1 MTIVKKMFMYLILI
15 VLLVT
20 TLIVLVVASEY
31 ATRYILRDITTTG
44 DNGSYF
50 AKQWRFQQFG
60 RGNTKYNSWRRRE
73 CEFDRVAPENT
84 YRIVV
89 IGDSITY
96 GQGIPEEERFTN
108 RLAYEM
114 VGSKTQFR
122 GDLISRYFSS
132 AEHAERKIE
141 WRSDKICN
149 RDEKISGFKG
159 GNHTRK
165 KQELP
170 IKKQLS
176 AALDFQEN
184 YLRVIERQLVSY
196 SIWMTL
202 RMDLGMKGG

>member
-1 MTIVKKMFMYLILI
+1 MGYPKAHLCQEIGYPVKDLLCIL
-15 VLLVT
+15 
-20 TLIVLVVASEY
+20 
-31 ATRYILRDITTTG
+31 
-44 DNGSYF
+44 
-50 AKQWRFQQFG
+50 
-60 RGNTKYNSWRRRE
+60 
-73 CEFDRVAPENT
+73 
-84 YRIVV
+84 
-89 IGDSITY
+89 
-96 GQGIPEEERFTN
+96 
-108 RLAYEM
+108 
-114 VGSKTQFR
+114 R

-132 AEHAERKIE
+132 AEHDERKSE

-165 KQELP
+165 KQKFP

-184 YLRVIERQLVSY
+184 YLRVIERRLVSY